1 MSSLQEVA
9 GMADIAQ
16 VLLDEIR
23 TYENTPDLGVEVTK
37 GKGLFNRRKVIH
49 VFGAVSTELVKQK
62 IGEITQ
68 KHAGE
73 AFDVSN
79 EVRVKAR

>member
-1 MSSLQEVA
+1 MT
-9 GMADIAQ
+9 DIGA

-23 TYENTPDLGVEVTK
+23 TYENTPDIGVEITK

-49 VFGAVSTELVKQK
+49 VFGAVSSEVVKK
-62 IGEITQ
+62 KVDEITR
-68 KHAGE
+68 KHAGD

-79 EVRVKAR
+79 ELRVKTTH

>member
-1 MSSLQEVA
+1 MS
-9 GMADIAQ
+9 DITR

-23 TYENTPDLGVEVTK
+23 TYENTPDVGVEVTK

-49 VFGAVSTELVKQK
+49 VFGAVSSDIVKEK
-62 IGEITQ
+62 IGSIAQ
-68 KHAGE
+68 KHAGA

-79 EVRVKAR
+79 ELRVKAR